1 MCSVYLSLLTKGKR
15 IKYAI
20 WDKRVLCAKRKT
32 ASKHV
37 FVFML
42 VIICIVW
49 NVFSRYTTSISSEQI
64 MLDANNYLLEK
75 LSSLHYRIVG
85 CSVAAYIFT
94 KFNKHRTWYWTTR
107 ILILVYLIVSYYT
120 SHGKLIFM
128 LIKKHCKESCLIEQT
143 DFRFKFLMRENALSV
158 KGNLVRRKYA

>member
-64 MLDANNYLLEK
+64 MLAANNYLLGK
-75 LSSLHYRIVG
+75 LSSLHYRIAG
-85 CSVAAYIFT
+85 CSVPAYVLT
-94 KFNKHRTWYWTTR
+94 ESDKNRNRLKYE
-107 ILILVYLIVSYYT
+107 IVSQFQLQLQKYFWPIVFW
-120 SHGKLIFM
+120 LMLMLMFM
-128 LIKKHCKESCLIEQT
+128 NFYSSYQTEKE
-143 DFRFKFLMRENALSV
+143 
-158 KGNLVRRKYA
+158 